1 MLLEIKMDLCV
12 YAFRLIFG
20 STNFLFSQAKVEI

>member
-1 MLLEIKMDLCV
+1 MDLCV